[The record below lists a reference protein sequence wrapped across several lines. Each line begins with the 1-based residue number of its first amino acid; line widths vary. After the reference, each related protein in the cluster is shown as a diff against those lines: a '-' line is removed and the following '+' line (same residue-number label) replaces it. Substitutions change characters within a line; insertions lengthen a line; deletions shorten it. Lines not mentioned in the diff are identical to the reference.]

1 MCCHS
6 MKGLKDY
13 LHEAMDHKI
22 LLEKNMEDG
31 QSILMMPYPSVVLEK
46 IVNDQLENEWIIT

>member
-1 MCCHS
+1 

-46 IVNDQLENEWIIT
+46 IVNDQLENE